1 MGSGKKAIWCFKDDE
16 WQISNSKGTWIG

>member
-1 MGSGKKAIWCFKDDE
+1 MGSGKKIIWFFKDDE

>member
-1 MGSGKKAIWCFKDDE
+1 MGSGKKTIWVFKDDE

>member
-1 MGSGKKAIWCFKDDE
+1 MGSEKKTIWVFKDDE